1 VDAAWSIKFF
11 VEIIDQPELMINN
24 LTRSIHAGSLND
36 TEFIA
41 YELAKTRVNIQFS
54 LVDKNDKI
62 ENTRAELKSADAGG
76 SVESKN
82 SVLQL
87 VLKNYFTLYFIEMFR
102 LSLRIEC
109 QMKRDPIIAPI
120 KVRSGTTLQSL
131 KKLVGDN

>member
-1 VDAAWSIKFF
+1 
-11 VEIIDQPELMINN
+11 MINN

-41 YELAKTRVNIQFS
+41 NELAKTRVNIQFS

-62 ENTRAELKSADAGG
+62 EKTRAELKSADAGG
-76 SVESKN
+76 GVVESKN

-87 VLKNYFTLYFIEMFR
+87 VLKNYFTIYFIEMFR
-102 LSLRIEC
+102 LTLRIEC

>member
-1 VDAAWSIKFF
+1 
-11 VEIIDQPELMINN
+11 MNN

-62 ENTRAELKSADAGG
+62 EKTRAELKSADAGG

-87 VLKNYFTLYFIEMFR
+87 VLKNYFTLYFIEIFR
-102 LSLRIEC
+102 LTLRIES